1 MAHGVDCTLKAKPV
15 TLNLRK
21 WSQFKPGLDSWHV
34 LNLKLFSIDHRDT
47 VKQTQFHFKAV
58 LKALFLFSLD
68 LEFVQ
73 RGVQILDFH
82 SENILSI

>member
-34 LNLKLFSIDHRDT
+34 LNPKLFSIDHHDT
-47 VKQTQFHFKAV
+47 VKQTKFRVKAR
-58 LKALFLFSLD
+58 LKALFLVFLG

-73 RGVQILDFH
+73 IDV
-82 SENILSI
+82 

>member
-34 LNLKLFSIDHRDT
+34 LNPKLFSIDHRDT
-47 VKQTQFHFKAV
+47 VKQTQFQLKAV
-58 LKALFLFSLD
+58 LKALFLFSLEI
-68 LEFVQ
+68 EFVQ
-73 RGVQILDFH
+73 RGVAIIDLI
-82 SENILSI
+82 SL